1 MTDNFKIYKE
11 YITDEFEKCPLEET
25 DSYFAIELMRRG
37 KDNPD
42 MPAANVH
49 FKNYYKGRCLY
60 SPSFPCYQNLQ
71 YKQ

>member
-49 FKNYYKGRCLY
+49 FKNYYL
-60 SPSFPCYQNLQ
+60 FCYN
-71 YKQ
+71 K